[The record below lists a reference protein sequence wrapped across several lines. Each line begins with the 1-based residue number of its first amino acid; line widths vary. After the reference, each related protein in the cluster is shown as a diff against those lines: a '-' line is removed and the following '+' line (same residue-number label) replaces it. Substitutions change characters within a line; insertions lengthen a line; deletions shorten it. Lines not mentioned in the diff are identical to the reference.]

1 MTYIK
6 IFQPFNL
13 DTSQWLLIGV
23 AVFLVGLSRAG
34 IKGISV
40 ITVILFTF
48 VFKEKTSTGILVP
61 MLIFGDI
68 LAIIYYKRHVK
79 WQIIKKLLPWIVVGV
94 LLAVAIGHYISEV
107 IFKQLLSVIIICS
120 VIMMFYMENRKT
132 IKIPQHKVISIST
145 GILVGFTTM
154 IGNASG
160 PLSNIYFLTMR
171 FTKNEFIG
179 TAAWLFFLVNLIKLP
194 FHCLIWKTI
203 TIESLA
209 FNSILLP
216 VIGVGFFVG
225 VYLVKRI
232 SNVNYRRF
240 VLFVTAIGGL
250 IMLFK

>member
-1 MTYIK
+1 
-6 IFQPFNL
+6 
-13 DTSQWLLIGV
+13 
-23 AVFLVGLSRAG
+23 
-34 IKGISV
+34 
-40 ITVILFTF
+40 
-48 VFKEKTSTGILVP
+48 
-61 MLIFGDI
+61 
-68 LAIIYYKRHVK
+68 
-79 WQIIKKLLPWIVVGV
+79 
-94 LLAVAIGHYISEV
+94 
-107 IFKQLLSVIIICS
+107 
-120 VIMMFYMENRKT
+120 MMFYMENRKT